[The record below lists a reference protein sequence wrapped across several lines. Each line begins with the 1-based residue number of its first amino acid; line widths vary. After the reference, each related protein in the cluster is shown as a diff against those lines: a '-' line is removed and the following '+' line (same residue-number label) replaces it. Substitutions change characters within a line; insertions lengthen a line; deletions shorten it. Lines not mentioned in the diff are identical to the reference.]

1 MKSHFFILCLLIL
14 AACITPQKSFEKK
27 QYKQAFRL
35 ALSKMQKGKEVEIIE
50 TSGDERALPHP
61 YQHIFGIQDD
71 VEDDDDMEEE
81 LVELIYRD
89 MVQAY
94 F

>member
-1 MKSHFFILCLLIL
+1 ML
-14 AACITPQKSFEKK
+14 ANFSSLYNPTKK
-27 QYKQAFRL
+27 FWKETVQTSLPISTIKNA
-35 ALSKMQKGKEVEIIE
+35 KGKEVEIIE

-89 MVQAY
+89 IVRAC